1 MRMHVFR
8 HVPFEDEAAVGQW
21 AREHGCSPSA
31 TDFHAGQLPPSP
43 ESHDWLVVMG
53 GPMGVHDHQEHP
65 WLLPEIEAIR
75 ASIERGV
82 PVLGI
87 CLGAQLIATALGAT
101 VQRNPFP
108 EIGWFEIATAPEAR
122 EHPLLVPLPDTY
134 TAFHWHGDTF
144 ALPPGATPLGAS
156 QACASQ
162 GFAYGDR
169 VLALQFHLE
178 STPES
183 IEALIRHCGHEITP
197 GPFVQSAEQMRTE
210 FGRIQDMRPILHD
223 LLAGLLRGL
232 EP

>member
-1 MRMHVFR
+1 MRTHVFR

-21 AREHGCSPSA
+21 ARGRGCTLSA
-31 TDFHAGQLPPSP
+31 TDFYAGQLPPPPDSY
-43 ESHDWLVVMG
+43 DWLVVMG
-53 GPMGVHDHQEHP
+53 GPMGVYDNQEHP
-65 WLLPEIEAIR
+65 WLVQEVEAIR
-75 ASIERGV
+75 ATISRGV

-108 EIGWFEIATAPEAR
+108 EIGWLEIATAPEAR
-122 EHPLLVPLPDTY
+122 EHPLLSQLPGTF

-144 ALPPGATPLGAS
+144 ALPEGATPLGSS
-156 QACASQ
+156 QACACQ
-162 GFAYGDR
+162 GFAYGER

-183 IEALIRHCGHEITP
+183 IEALIHHCGHEITP
-197 GPFVQSAEQMRTE
+197 GPFVQPAAQMRKE
-210 FGRIQDMRPILHD
+210 FGRIQDMRPILHA
-223 LLAGLLRGL
+223 LLPKLVQGL